1 MVEYVVRFQYANME
15 HAIQTYSAVE
25 VRSVIRFYTV
35 QNLSA
40 MEIHEKLCT
49 VYGPQCMSPPY
60 TAHNFS
66 SISATLRFRI
76 V

>member
-1 MVEYVVRFQYANME
+1 MGQV
-15 HAIQTYSAVE
+15 IQTYSAVE
-25 VRSVIRFYTV
+25 VRGVIQFYTI
-35 QNLSA
+35 QNRSA
-40 MEIHEKLCT
+40 MEIQEKLCV

-66 SISATLRFRI
+66 CIYVALQFRM